1 MYFLGYGGV
10 PKTAYRPDRCHA
22 DAFDGE
28 PTDDFNRHDNWDFC
42 VHDQDEELVCVIE
55 RTQAKYTT
63 TMAFPGG
70 DPNCK
75 CDCLGQGESS
85 TILNYRTDERPP
97 IVCWYKQPFL
107 SGNDIVVVYF
117 AFVLS
122 ITQTSSS
129 S

>member
-1 MYFLGYGGV
+1 MTNRYRSACCCDDVREGVCFLGYGGV

-22 DAFDGE
+22 DASNGE

-63 TMAFPGG
+63 TMSFPGG

-85 TILNYRTDERPP
+85 TNFKL
-97 IVCWYKQPFL
+97 
-107 SGNDIVVVYF
+107 
-117 AFVLS
+117 
-122 ITQTSSS
+122 
-129 S
+129 